1 MLAKNNKISII
12 DTTLRDGLQSP
23 GVFIA
28 APDAIRLAAL
38 LAEAGVDEIEAGIP
52 ARGGAEIEMVREMVR
67 VCPSTVI
74 TPWCR
79 PKLSDLKAALACATG
94 SVHFSFPLSDLY
106 LDVVGISLAS
116 VFNRCSRILRIAAA
130 NFPLVSV
137 GIQDATRTPIGRIID
152 FTEIAL
158 KHGARRVR
166 LADTVGI
173 ADPLYVKDLMTRLV
187 FEYPE
192 TDFEFHAH
200 NDLGMAT
207 ANAVTAARCGAKSLS
222 VSINGLGERAGNAP
236 LEEVVM
242 ALRFAPDITCGV
254 KAESLFPLCKR
265 AAKLSRRPIA
275 PNKPITGEMI
285 FTHQSGIHCFGLA
298 KDKRTFEP
306 FFPATAGRSGSVIL
320 FGPQSGRST
329 LDLMLDSLGI
339 SMNSGRKDELY
350 SFIVKESGRLNKM
363 LTVGDIASINAR
375 LSGAGTIKEAVF

>member
-1 MLAKNNKISII
+1 
-12 DTTLRDGLQSP
+12 
-23 GVFIA
+23 
-28 APDAIRLAAL
+28 
-38 LAEAGVDEIEAGIP
+38 
-52 ARGGAEIEMVREMVR
+52 MVREMVR

-106 LDVVGISLAS
+106 LDVVGISLSS
-116 VFNRCSRILRIAAA
+116 VLSRCARILRIASA

-137 GIQDATRTPIGRIID
+137 GIQDATRTPIDRIID

-158 KHGARRVR
+158 KYGAQRVR

-173 ADPLYVKDLMTRLV
+173 ADPLSVKNLMTRLV
-187 FEYPE
+187 LEYPE

-207 ANAVTAARCGAKSLS
+207 ANAIIAAQSGAKSLS
-222 VSINGLGERAGNAP
+222 VSINGLGERAGNAA

-242 ALRFAPDITCGV
+242 ALKLTPGIACNV
-254 KAESLFPLCKR
+254 KAESLFALCQKV
-265 AAKLSRRPIA
+265 AAITNRPIA
-275 PNKPITGEMI
+275 PHKPITGEMI
-285 FTHQSGIHCFGLA
+285 FTHQSGLHCFGLA
-298 KDKRTFEP
+298 KDQRTFEP
-306 FFPATAGRSGSVIL
+306 FSPATAGRTGNVIL

-339 SMNSGRKDELY
+339 KAESGRKDELY
-350 SFIVKESGRLNKM
+350 SFMVNESERLNRM
-363 LTVGDIASINAR
+363 LTTGDIASINAR
-375 LSGAGTIKEAVF
+375 LSGAGNALTAYPS